1 MIDRLSRLTLS
12 IFSYMIAGYMAGL
25 IIGFTLFDP
34 NTDVYALLGVVL
46 PIVGLVL
53 GLIPAFQRRVY
64 LVFGIVIGFYLG
76 MLLSI
81 LIWGDPI
88 TDDLLDVVQ
97 RGGISLILALGF
109 AVVGGVV
116 GSRIESRGD
125 DLVACTFLLGGFLG
139 GAVAT
144 MLGLVAHRSS
154 MIAAAPYVIG
164 SGAVLALIVWWLRRG
179 NVVEST
185 VQTSGE

>member
-1 MIDRLSRLTLS
+1 MMIDRLSRLTLS
-12 IFSYMIAGYMAGL
+12 IFAYMIAGYMAGL
-25 IIGFTLFDP
+25 IIGFTVFDP
-34 NTDVYALLGVVL
+34 NSDVYALLGVVL

-53 GLIPAFQRRVY
+53 GLIPVFQRRVY
-64 LVFGIVIGFYLG
+64 IVFGLLIGLYLG

-88 TDDLLDVVQ
+88 TDDLLVVVQ
-97 RGGISLILALGF
+97 RGGIGLILALVF
-109 AVVGGVV
+109 AVVGGFV

-144 MLGLVAHRSS
+144 VSGMVAHRSS
-154 MIAAAPYVIG
+154 MVAAAPFVIG
-164 SGAVLALIVWWLRRG
+164 SGVILALIVWRLRRG
-179 NVVEST
+179 KADTST
-185 VQTSGE
+185 A